1 MNANPYKKAFF
12 LITLFTLILAIIQY
26 GVYQLNAGLLYS
38 YQWYLLLYF
47 YLITTLSIV
56 IIEKTTQQDEEKLA
70 KGFFSAMM
78 LRLFVSVIIA
88 IVIIY
93 FDRVNSTIFALNFLI
108 LYLLYLGFE
117 IYYLINVLQP
127 RLSSERQVN
136 DKE

>member
-1 MNANPYKKAFF
+1 MSANPYKKAF
-12 LITLFTLILAIIQY
+12 LLTTLYTLILALIQY
-26 GVYQLNAGLLYS
+26 GVYQLNAGLLYI

-47 YLITTLSIV
+47 YLITVLSVV
-56 IIEKTTQQDEEKLA
+56 IIEKTTQRDAEKLA

-78 LRLFVSVIIA
+78 LRLFLSVIIA

-117 IYYLINVLQP
+117 IYYLISILQP
-127 RLSSERQVN
+127 RLSSERQVEE
-136 DKE
+136 KE

>member
-1 MNANPYKKAFF
+1 MTAIPYKKAF
-12 LITLFTLILAIIQY
+12 LLTTLYTLVLALIQY
-26 GVYQLNAGLLYS
+26 GVYQLNAGLLYT

-47 YLITTLSIV
+47 YLITILSVV
-56 IIEKTTQQDEEKLA
+56 IIEKTTQKDAEKLA

-93 FDRVNSTIFALNFLI
+93 IDRVNSTIFALNFLI

-117 IYYLINVLQP
+117 IYYLISILQP
-127 RLSSERQVN
+127 RLNSERQV
-136 DKE
+136 EETE

>member
-1 MNANPYKKAFF
+1 MITNPYKKAF
-12 LITLFTLILAIIQY
+12 LLTTLYTLILVLIQY
-26 GVYQLNAGLLYS
+26 GVYQLNSGLLYA

-47 YLITTLSIV
+47 YLITVLSVV
-56 IIEKTTQQDEEKLA
+56 IIEKTTQKDAEKLA

-88 IVIIY
+88 ILIIY

-117 IYYLINVLQP
+117 IYYLISILQP
-127 RLSSERQVN
+127 RLSSERQVEE
-136 DKE
+136 KE